1 MSQPIDDE
9 RKSSKRARRKACS
22 RRPSRNL
29 DDTLLSDL
37 KDVLV
42 KKNKKR
48 TADGSSQQKNG
59 LRHDNIGES
68 DDGDNSVVVLERF
81 PSPYNGKIVSDVEY
95 NPDFLVVRQGQL
107 TSSRLSA
114 SKKGAFARTGT
125 PTGAGA
131 AAAQSAASVARGTFN
146 TASHASLP
154 TTKSSSQARSR
165 EHRLRRRNK
174 VTDLEYHVD
183 FWDIQD
189 ARLFPKADADS
200 VVGGD
205 ADVEGN
211 IQPVPAA
218 VCGPEQAESPVAE
231 VPVRKTSLTTRS
243 QRGRGRSLS
252 NFVLEIEKVKEV
264 PNRKPS
270 RRRSR
275 GAKRT
280 SSDSAPPGSPP
291 RRRLRSN
298 QTVRSKRGNQDDED
312 DFGHIRV
319 GPKYQASI
327 PSRDFVYPHSESSED
342 HGDVLWDPSLAQAA
356 TELGEDVE
364 GCLEK
369 GSEMNAKFLLMEA
382 LHKKQYSTKNA
393 IPEFMQLCQERGE
406 FSVELTTKENALA
419 RKMFLQQVGMDKQKD
434 FTAISKA
441 VGRNKDTLLVNYYRW
456 KSEGRAYAVAK
467 KGREPEVCSVCDD
480 GGFLLVCDFCRDAF
494 HLECLTPAL
503 PECPDGDWSCN
514 RCMDLSPGKPKPL
527 AMSPP
532 ARSPRNSIPRKSLP
546 SPARFLS
553 PTRDRSKELKPP
565 PSRSSLFISGN
576 RKKVSPVRDRSKELN
591 SVPSRSSPFISGKR
605 KQKPKSPPA
614 PSSSERRDSRKR
626 ELAYVHKE
634 LGSPKRGGS
643 SRPRD
648 VAFVAPAPAKK
659 TGDDNWTSTS
669 PSIANADE
677 DWTSTSPSIA
687 NADED
692 GGCRSR
698 SSSPTTPSSAKTGLS
713 QDYYTPLSNKA
724 ASTPGDESSASPDT
738 ASSYDVSDTDV
749 SYDASADEE
758 LLLEDERVPKG
769 RMPKRQTTGRDP
781 TTAHNGTSS
790 NVGPNSAQGV
800 PVNRQDYVDR
810 LIGVSNRP
818 ASQGP
823 TRQGPVLT
831 ATHDGTFNNIGLT
844 RAQALE
850 FLAARHAELITAGT
864 NQGGLGLNN
873 IGGFVDS
880 SSGSASQASMNQ
892 GVIGLNNTGGFAV
905 SSSGP
910 ASQASMNQRVTG
922 LNFGGH
928 VSQASTNQMG
938 RGLNDLTSFLA
949 TSSGP
954 QASTNQRL
962 TGLNNL
968 TSLLAN
974 TSGSTSQAST
984 NQGGAG
990 LDFFH
995 NRTSNNVGYPSA
1007 QASQGNRNAYFD
1019 GLAATLNS
1027 SMSQGPFQWGT
1038 GLNAQSSRNIESTLA
1053 QVLALRTSGH
1063 SGGFTGDLITGRS
1076 NVGGPASQGPNRG
1089 GSGFVTF
1096 QNGISNNNEYSVG
1109 QYLLRNGNA
1118 DALELQMLLR
1128 AHDDRVRRA
1137 NSLPF

>member
-9 RKSSKRARRKACS
+9 RKSSERSRRKASS

-29 DDTLLSDL
+29 DDTLLCDL
-37 KDVLV
+37 KDVNV
-42 KKNKKR
+42 KKSKKR
-48 TADGSSQQKNG
+48 TADGNSQQQNG
-59 LRHDNIGES
+59 VRHDNLGES

-81 PSPYNGKIVSDVEY
+81 PSPHNGKIVSDVEY

-114 SKKGAFARTGT
+114 SKKHTFAGTGT
-125 PTGAGA
+125 PTGAA
-131 AAAQSAASVARGTFN
+131 EAHSAASVARGTPN

-154 TTKSSSQARSR
+154 TSKSSSQARSR
-165 EHRLRRRNK
+165 EHRLRRRNQ
-174 VTDLEYHVD
+174 VTDLEYHVE

-218 VCGPEQAESPVAE
+218 VCGPEQAKSPVAE
-231 VPVRKTSLTTRS
+231 VPVRKRSLTTRS
-243 QRGRGRSLS
+243 QRGRGISS
-252 NFVLEIEKVKEV
+252 GNFVLEVEKVKEV

-298 QTVRSKRGNQDDED
+298 QRVPSNRGKQDDED

-319 GPKYQASI
+319 GPDYQASI
-327 PSRDFVYPHSESSED
+327 PARDFVYPHSESSEE
-342 HGDVLWDPSLAQAA
+342 HGDLLWDPSLAQAA
-356 TELGEDVE
+356 TELGEDIE
-364 GCLEK
+364 GCLEQ

-393 IPEFMQLCQERGE
+393 RPEFMQLCRERGE
-406 FSVELTTKENALA
+406 FSVELTMEENALA
-419 RKMFLQQVGMDKQKD
+419 RNMFLEQVGRGKEKD

-441 VGRNKDTLLVNYYRW
+441 VGRKKDTLLVNYYRW

-480 GGFLLVCDFCRDAF
+480 GGFLLVCDFCHDAF

-514 RCMDLSPGKPKPL
+514 RCMDLSPGKSMLL

-532 ARSPRNSIPRKSLP
+532 ARSPRNSIPRKSMP

-553 PTRDRSKELKPP
+553 PARDRAELKPP

-576 RKKVSPVRDRSKELN
+576 RKKVSPVMDRSQDLN
-591 SVPSRSSPFISGKR
+591 SAPSRSSLFISGKR
-605 KQKPKSPPA
+605 KKKPKAPPA
-614 PSSSERRDSRKR
+614 PSSSERRDRRKR

-634 LGSPKRGGS
+634 LRSPKRGGS

-648 VAFVAPAPAKK
+648 VAFVAPAAAKK
-659 TGDDNWTSTS
+659 TGDDNSTSTS
-669 PSIANADE
+669 PSIANA
-677 DWTSTSPSIA
+677 
-687 NADED
+687 NED
-692 GGCRSR
+692 GDCRSR
-698 SSSPTTPSSAKTGLS
+698 SCSSTTASSAKTGLS
-713 QDYYTPLSNKA
+713 QEYYTPLSNKG
-724 ASTPGDESSASPDT
+724 ASSPGNKSSTSPDT
-738 ASSYDVSDTDV
+738 ASSFDVSDTDV
-749 SYDASADEE
+749 SYDASADAE
-758 LLLEDERVPKG
+758 LLLEEERVSKG
-769 RMPKRQTTGRDP
+769 RIPKRQTTGRGP

-790 NVGPNSAQGV
+790 NVGPTSVQGV
-800 PVNRQDYVDR
+800 PGNRQVYVDGV
-810 LIGVSNRP
+810 IGVSNRP

-823 TRQGPVLT
+823 TRQGPVF
-831 ATHDGTFNNIGLT
+831 HDGTSNNIGLT
-844 RAQALE
+844 RAQAIE
-850 FLAARHAELITAGT
+850 FLAARHAELNTAGT
-864 NQGGLGLNN
+864 NQGGTGLNN
-873 IGGFVDS
+873 IGGFAAS
-880 SSGSASQASMNQ
+880 SSD
-892 GVIGLNNTGGFAV
+892 
-905 SSSGP
+905 P

-922 LNFGGH
+922 LNNFGGY
-928 VSQASTNQMG
+928 VSQASMNQMG
-938 RGLNDLTSFLA
+938 IGLDDLTSFLA
-949 TSSGP
+949 
-954 QASTNQRL
+954 
-962 TGLNNL
+962 
-968 TSLLAN
+968 N
-974 TSGSTSQAST
+974 TSGSASQVSTSQ
-984 NQGGAG
+984 GGTG
-990 LDFFH
+990 LDYFH
-995 NRTSNNVGYPSA
+995 NRISNNDGYASA
-1007 QASQGNRNAYFD
+1007 QTSLGNGNAYFD
-1019 GLAATLNS
+1019 GLAASLNS

-1038 GLNAQSSRNIESTLA
+1038 GLNAQSSGNIESNLA

-1063 SGGFTGDLITGRS
+1063 SGGFTGDPITGRS

-1089 GSGFVTF
+1089 GSGFDAF
-1096 QNGISNNNEYSVG
+1096 QNGIPNNSEYAFG
-1109 QYLLRNGNA
+1109 DA
-1118 DALELQMLLR
+1118 EALELQMLLR

-1137 NSLPF
+1137 RFLPY

>member
-1 MSQPIDDE
+1 MPQPIDDE

-29 DDTLLSDL
+29 DDTLLCDL

-42 KKNKKR
+42 KNNKKC
-48 TADGSSQQKNG
+48 TVDGNS
-59 LRHDNIGES
+59 HDNLGEDD

-81 PSPYNGKIVSDVEY
+81 PSPHNGKIVSDVEY

-114 SKKGAFARTGT
+114 SKKEDIARTGT
-125 PTGAGA
+125 TTSA
-131 AAAQSAASVARGTFN
+131 AVANSAASVARGTPN

-165 EHRLRRRNK
+165 EHRLRRRNQ

-205 ADVEGN
+205 ADVEEN

-231 VPVRKTSLTTRS
+231 VPVRRRSLTTRS
-243 QRGRGRSLS
+243 QRGRSISRG
-252 NFVLEIEKVKEV
+252 NFVLEVEKVKEV

-298 QTVRSKRGNQDDED
+298 QKVPSTRGNQDDED

-319 GPKYQASI
+319 GTDYQASI
-327 PSRDFVYPHSESSED
+327 PARDFVYPHSESSED

-356 TELGEDVE
+356 TERGEDVE
-364 GCLEK
+364 GCLEQ

-382 LHKKQYSTKNA
+382 LHKKQYCTKNA
-393 IPEFMQLCQERGE
+393 RTEFMQLCRERGE
-406 FSVELTTKENALA
+406 FSVELTMKENARA
-419 RKMFLQQVGMDKQKD
+419 RKMFLEQVGRGKQKD

-441 VGRNKDTLLVNYYRW
+441 LGRKKDTLLVNYYRW

-503 PECPDGDWSCN
+503 SECPDGDWSCN
-514 RCMDLSPGKPKPL
+514 RCMDLSPGKSKPL

-532 ARSPRNSIPRKSLP
+532 ARSPRNSIPRKSMP

-553 PTRDRSKELKPP
+553 PTRDRSKELKSLKPP

-576 RKKVSPVRDRSKELN
+576 RRKVPRSKEV
-591 SVPSRSSPFISGKR
+591 SSAPSRSSGKR
-605 KQKPKSPPA
+605 KKKPKSPPA

-648 VAFVAPAPAKK
+648 IAFVAPAAAKK
-659 TGDDNWTSTS
+659 TGNNKWTSAS
-669 PSIANADE
+669 PSIANTDSSGA
-677 DWTSTSPSIA
+677 
-687 NADED
+687 
-692 GGCRSR
+692 CRSR
-698 SSSPTTPSSAKTGLS
+698 SCSSTTPSSAGAKTSLS
-713 QDYYTPLSNKA
+713 QEYYTPLSNKA
-724 ASTPGDESSASPDT
+724 ASTPGNKSSTSPDT
-738 ASSYDVSDTDV
+738 ASSFDVSDTDG
-749 SYDASADEE
+749 SDDASADEE
-758 LLLEDERVPKG
+758 FLLEEERVSKKPT
-769 RMPKRQTTGRDP
+769 PKRQTTAGADP
-781 TTAHNGTSS
+781 TTAQNGTSS
-790 NVGPNSAQGV
+790 NFGPTSVQGV
-800 PVNRQDYVDR
+800 PGNRQVYVDR
-810 LIGVSNRP
+810 MIGVSNRP

-831 ATHDGTFNNIGLT
+831 AAHDGTSNNSGLT

-850 FLAARHAELITAGT
+850 FLAARHAELNAAGT
-864 NQGGLGLNN
+864 NQGGTGLNN
-873 IGGFVDS
+873 IGGYAAS
-880 SSGSASQASMNQ
+880 SSG
-892 GVIGLNNTGGFAV
+892 T
-905 SSSGP
+905 

-922 LNFGGH
+922 LNTFGGYG
-928 VSQASTNQMG
+928 SQSSTNQMG
-938 RGLNDLTSFLA
+938 ISLNDLTSFLA

-954 QASTNQRL
+954 ASQMP
-962 TGLNNL
+962 
-968 TSLLAN
+968 A
-974 TSGSTSQAST
+974 
-984 NQGGAG
+984 NQGGVG
-990 LDFFH
+990 LDLFH
-995 NRTSNNVGYPSA
+995 NRIPSNFGYASA
-1007 QASQGNRNAYFD
+1007 QTSLGNGNAYFD
-1019 GLAATLNS
+1019 GLATLLNS
-1027 SMSQGPFQWGT
+1027 SMSQGPVQFGT
-1038 GLNAQSSRNIESTLA
+1038 GLNAQSSSNIESTLA
-1053 QVLALRTSGH
+1053 QALAFRTTGH
-1063 SGGFTGDLITGRS
+1063 SGGFASDTITGRS

-1089 GSGFVTF
+1089 GSGFDAF
-1096 QNGISNNNEYSVG
+1096 QNGISNNNGYSVG
-1109 QYLLRNGNA
+1109 QYLLRDGNA

-1137 NSLPF
+1137 RSLPF